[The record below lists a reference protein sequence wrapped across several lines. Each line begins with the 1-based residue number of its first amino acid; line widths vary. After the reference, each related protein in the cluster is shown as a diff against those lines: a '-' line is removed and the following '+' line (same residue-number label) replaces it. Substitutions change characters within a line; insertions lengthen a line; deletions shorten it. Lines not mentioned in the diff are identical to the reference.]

1 MKLSVCIIS
10 FNEEKNIRYP
20 LDSAYDLADEIVLI
34 DGGSTDNTV
43 NIAKTYGDKIKIFNF
58 DNPKN
63 FLKNKQRAID
73 KANGEWIFQLDADE
87 AVSEEL
93 KKEIRSVITDPANK
107 GLLNKNLDT
116 EFFYSQRSPTSSRFP
131 AQKKLVSSVLHR
143 NYNGYWI
150 PRKNLFL
157 NRFLMKGGV
166 YPDSVLRLYKRE
178 GAKFDLN
185 HLHENVVIKGDA
197 GNLKNAILHYA
208 DPDFS
213 RYLMRWDR
221 YTTFDAEKLVEQDK
235 KINFF
240 SYFFIKPFVWFIKT
254 YFRHKG
260 FIDGFPGFVFSL
272 FSSIRFWVIYIKYWN
287 IKNKVDIKELS

>member
-20 LDSAYDLADEIVLI
+20 LDSAYDFADEIILI
-34 DGGSTDNTV
+34 DGGSTDDTV
-43 NIAKTYGDKIKIFNF
+43 NVAKSYGEKVKIFNF

-63 FLKNKQRAID
+63 FLRNKQRAIE
-73 KANGEWIFQLDADE
+73 KAQGEWIFQLDADE

-93 KKEIRSVITDPANK
+93 KKEIKSIITGPIK
-107 GLLNKNLDT
+107 GKNSDFDIRASNLI
-116 EFFYSQRSPTSSRFP
+116 S
-131 AQKKLVSSVLHR
+131 
-143 NYNGYWI
+143 GYWI

-166 YPDSVLRLYKRE
+166 YPDSVLRLYKKE

-185 HLHENVVIKGDA
+185 HLHENVVIKGEV
-197 GNLKNAILHYA
+197 GYLKNAILHYA

-221 YTTFDAEKLVEQDK
+221 YTTFDAEKLVEQGK
-235 KINFF
+235 KIHFF
-240 SYFFIKPFVWFIKT
+240 SYFFIKPFVWFVKT

-260 FIDGFPGFVFSL
+260 FMDGFPGFVFSL
-272 FSSIRFWVIYIKYWN
+272 FSSLRFYVIYIKYWN
-287 IKNKVDIKELS
+287 LKNKVDIKELS

>member
-20 LDSAYDLADEIVLI
+20 LDSAYDFADEIILI
-34 DGGSTDNTV
+34 DGGSTDGTV
-43 NIAKTYGDKIKIFNF
+43 NIAKSYGSKVKVFVV

-87 AVSEEL
+87 AASNEL
-93 KKEIRSVITDPANK
+93 KKEVLDLISGPVKSFLPASARHGNHDLRAV
-107 GLLNKNLDT
+107 GSPSSLDT
-116 EFFYSQRSPTSSRFP
+116 QNHEYKGF
-131 AQKKLVSSVLHR
+131 
-143 NYNGYWI
+143 WI

-185 HLHENVVIKGDA
+185 HLHENVVIKGEV
-197 GNLKNAILHYA
+197 GYLKNAILHYA

-221 YTTFDAEKLVEQDK
+221 YTTFDAEKLVEQGK
-235 KINFF
+235 KIHFF
-240 SYFFIKPFVWFIKT
+240 SYFFIKPFVWFVKT

-260 FIDGFPGFVFSL
+260 FMDGFPGFVFSL
-272 FSSIRFWVIYIKYWN
+272 FSSLRFYVIYIKYWN
-287 IKNKVDIKELS
+287 LKNKVDIKELS